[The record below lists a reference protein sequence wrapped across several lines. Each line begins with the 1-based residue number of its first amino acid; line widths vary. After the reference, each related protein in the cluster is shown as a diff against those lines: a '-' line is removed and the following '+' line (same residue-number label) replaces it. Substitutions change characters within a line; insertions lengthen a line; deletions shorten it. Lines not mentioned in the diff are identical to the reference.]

1 MAIKPFNAIIPGM
14 GVQMFGPPITQGQAW
29 WVAPYSGSDTASG
42 KRPNQPLKTLKEALA
57 KATANRNDV
66 VYMFAESN
74 TAANTTDYLTS
85 YIDWNKDGVHLV
97 GVNAGPQIGQRSRV
111 AWKSTA
117 SVALATELFRVSANN
132 CYIANLEVFQG
143 LASGTSLLG
152 GMNVTGSRN
161 KFYNC
166 QISGMGHADNVI
178 ANAYSLALTGAQ
190 ENLFERCYI
199 GLDTIPRATDTTS
212 ELRVLTAA
220 TRNIFKD
227 CTFASMIGHATYS
240 PYVYFYGATAIDR
253 WIMFDN
259 CKFINFATNYG
270 FTQTYAFKH
279 SATPTQGAVIVNGG
293 TCMAGNWAATGNHVY
308 LSAPLINTAYTGGT
322 GYVA

>member
-42 KRPNQPLKTLKEALA
+42 KRPNQPLKTLKAALS

-66 VYMFAESN
+66 VYMFAENN
-74 TAANTTDYLTS
+74 TGTYTTDYLTT

-97 GVNAGPQIGQRSRV
+97 GVNAGPMTGQRSRV

-117 SVALATELFRVSANN
+117 ATTTATELFRVSANN
-132 CYIANLEVFQG
+132 CYMANLEVFQG
-143 LASGTSLLG
+143 LASGTSMLG
-152 GMNVTGSRN
+152 GMNVTGARN
-161 KFYNC
+161 RFFNC

-178 ANAYSLALTGAQ
+178 ANAYSLALTGAE

-220 TRNIFKD
+220 TRNTFKD
-227 CTFASMIGHATYS
+227 CTFSSMIGHATYN

-270 FTQTYAFKH
+270 FAQTYAFKY
-279 SATPTQGAVIVNGG
+279 SATPTQGATIVNGG
-293 TCMAGNWAATGNHVY
+293 MCMAGNWAATGNHVY
-308 LSAPLINTAYTGGT
+308 LSAPLINTAYTGGI